1 MATSGG
7 KLADHHAI
15 LVSGKMRKLNGKEL
29 LATAPG
35 YVADDITIA
44 DCKEF
49 NRKADAF
56 FEKRNQATGN
66 WMSRSKR
73 ALQHKSAMAAVN
85 RRKKCRE

>member
-7 KLADHHAI
+7 KLAAHHAI

-35 YVADDITIA
+35 YVGDDVTIA
-44 DCKEF
+44 DCKDF

-56 FEKRNQATGN
+56 FEKRKQATGN
-66 WMSRSKR
+66 WRSQSKR
-73 ALQHKSAMAAVN
+73 TLQHRSAMAAVN
-85 RRKKCRE
+85 RRNRCDG

>member
-1 MATSGG
+1 
-7 KLADHHAI
+7 
-15 LVSGKMRKLNGKEL
+15 MRRLNGKEL

-35 YVADDITIA
+35 YTGDDITIA
-44 DCKEF
+44 DCKDF

-66 WMSRSKR
+66 WKSRSKR
-73 ALQHKSAMAAVN
+73 ALQHRSAMAAVN